1 MPMKDSMFFREYVR
15 RIEPGLDLSYE
26 FECPNCGALD
36 IKDIPITP
44 RLFYPDLED

>member
-1 MPMKDSMFFREYVR
+1 MFFREYLK

-26 FECPNCGALD
+26 FECPHCGDLD

-44 RLFYPDLED
+44 KLFYPDLD